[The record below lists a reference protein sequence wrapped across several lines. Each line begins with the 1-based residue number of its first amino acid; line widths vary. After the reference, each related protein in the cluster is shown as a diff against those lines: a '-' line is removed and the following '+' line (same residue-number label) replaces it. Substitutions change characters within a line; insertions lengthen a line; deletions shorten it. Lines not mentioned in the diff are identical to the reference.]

1 MEFLKSLF
9 KSDNSLFDEI
19 TVEFLE
25 KKRKEYLGDR
35 YFKWLRGKSGQ
46 LEAIL
51 IATKVK
57 SGIIPAQWQDKLL
70 LIQNTLEKE
79 RPR

>member
-9 KSDNSLFDEI
+9 KSDNSFFDEI

-25 KKRKEYLGDR
+25 KQRQKYLGDE
-35 YFKWLRGKSGQ
+35 YLKWLRGKSGQ

-51 IATKVK
+51 IATKTK

-70 LIQNTLEKE
+70 LVQQTIEKE
-79 RPR
+79 RS

>member
-1 MEFLKSLF
+1 MEFFKSLF
-9 KSDNSLFDEI
+9 KSDNSFFDEI

-25 KKRKEYLGDR
+25 KQRQNHLGDEYL
-35 YFKWLRGKSGQ
+35 KWLRGKSGQ

-51 IATKVK
+51 IATKAK

-70 LIQNTLEKE
+70 LVQQTIEKE
-79 RPR
+79 RS

>member
-9 KSDNSLFDEI
+9 KSDNSFFDEI

-25 KKRKEYLGDR
+25 KQRQKYPDNEYL
-35 YFKWLRGKSGQ
+35 KWLRGKSGQ

-51 IATKVK
+51 IATKEK
-57 SGIIPAQWQDKLL
+57 SGIIPANWKDKLF
-70 LIQNTLEKE
+70 LIQQAIEKE
-79 RPR
+79 QY